1 MPYIR
6 IVADVSSL
14 IDERLVWNVSI
25 EHDAGKL
32 QQVKLRDPFSA
43 AQERECKWYLE
54 RYTRSPFAVER
65 ATTAEGSLRE
75 YGRSLFVQLR
85 LAESRQLWSVDTS
98 EIDIEVVQRPQSTND
113 ESGSPSIHR
122 LHWELLEEG
131 DLWPLD
137 STRISVRRHLAQ
149 NGDDKTAGTSGEQ
162 SSTENSPTQAATFN
176 VLLVVARDLTVDG
189 AAYEDVDAS
198 CAFRA
203 LLNIRNALA
212 DAASSPTLSTE
223 VVRPGTLPALE
234 EHLNRY
240 ADGHFDMVHFD
251 MHGIVRKFGG

>member
-6 IVADVSSL
+6 IVADVSSVV
-14 IDERLVWNVSI
+14 DERLVWNVSI

-32 QQVKLRDPFSA
+32 RQVKLRDPFSA

-65 ATTAEGSLRE
+65 AAVAEGSLRE

-85 LAESRQLWSVDTS
+85 LAEFRQLWSVDTS
-98 EIDIEVVQRPQSTND
+98 EIDIEVVQHPQSTND
-113 ESGSPSIHR
+113 EIGSPSIHR

-131 DLWPLD
+131 TLWSLD
-137 STRISVRRHLAQ
+137 SARISIRRHLAQ
-149 NGDDKTAGTSGEQ
+149 KGDDESAATSREK
-162 SSTENSPTQAATFN
+162 SPKENSPTQAAAFN
-176 VLLVVARDLTVDG
+176 VLLVVARDLTLDG

-198 CAFRA
+198 CALRA
-203 LLNIRNALA
+203 LLNIRTALA
-212 DAASSPTLSTE
+212 DTVSSPTLSIE